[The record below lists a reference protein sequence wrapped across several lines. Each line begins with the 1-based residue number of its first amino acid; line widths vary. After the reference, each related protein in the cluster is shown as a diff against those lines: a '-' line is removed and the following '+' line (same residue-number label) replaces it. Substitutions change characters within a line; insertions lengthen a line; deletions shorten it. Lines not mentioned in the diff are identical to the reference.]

1 MSHLRKLL
9 RFKRGGLI
17 GAAVALFCGF
27 FLHGA
32 FGEFGLELTQ
42 RSYDYPFGPRPPIP
56 VNEVVMVFLD
66 EESHKELN
74 QPFNAPWDRSV
85 HAKLLERLTAD
96 GARAVVFD
104 IVFSDAGPN
113 PVADEYFARAIRAN
127 GKVILAAD
135 SVPAAYG
142 EQSVEAKTLVPPFS
156 PFREAAAAIGSA
168 EVVPDQDL
176 IVRRHFHGGR
186 DDPIPSLSWMAAE
199 LLKAEVTRD
208 PQQRFSPR
216 WVNYYGPP
224 RRTIPSVSLYRA
236 LDTSAIPTGFFSN
249 KVVFVGAHLLT
260 KFSGERKDEYR
271 TPFSYWSAG
280 ENLFMPGVEVQAMIF
295 LNLLRGDWLTEFH
308 FFTEKLLILAVG
320 LVFGYG
326 LIQLRPPASVA
337 VALAGM
343 LGVTLADYLLFR
355 YMRTWF
361 PWTIMVVQI
370 FTALV
375 CAIVFNSIRLYV
387 QNKLYEQ
394 TLALYLSPKLV
405 KKFASNKELLHPGA
419 KKETLTI
426 LFSDIANFT
435 SISEGMEGDDLA
447 RHMNS
452 YFQSA
457 VAHCI
462 HHTDGTI
469 VKYIGDAIFAFWNA
483 PDPQSDHAL
492 RACEAALRFRDQP
505 PQYMNGQ
512 QLVTRIG
519 LHTGV
524 ANVGNFGST
533 ARVDY
538 TALGE
543 NINLASRM
551 EGLNKHLGTDIL
563 ITGQTQ
569 EGASEN
575 ITTRFAGHFRLK
587 GFEKAVAV
595 YELLGLRDLAEPTLA
610 WRATFEQALKAFS
623 QTDFDAAERGFRCT
637 LELRPDDGPAN
648 FYLRQIAD
656 LRLHAPAPGWTGE
669 IELKEK

>member
-1 MSHLRKLL
+1 M
-9 RFKRGGLI
+9 
-17 GAAVALFCGF
+17 
-27 FLHGA
+27 
-32 FGEFGLELTQ
+32 
-42 RSYDYPFGPRPPIP
+42 
-56 VNEVVMVFLD
+56 
-66 EESHKELN
+66 
-74 QPFNAPWDRSV
+74 
-85 HAKLLERLTAD
+85 
-96 GARAVVFD
+96 
-104 IVFSDAGPN
+104 
-113 PVADEYFARAIRAN
+113 
-127 GKVILAAD
+127 
-135 SVPAAYG
+135 
-142 EQSVEAKTLVPPFS
+142 
-156 PFREAAAAIGSA
+156 
-168 EVVPDQDL
+168 
-176 IVRRHFHGGR
+176 
-186 DDPIPSLSWMAAE
+186 
-199 LLKAEVTRD
+199 
-208 PQQRFSPR
+208 
-216 WVNYYGPP
+216 
-224 RRTIPSVSLYRA
+224 
-236 LDTSAIPTGFFSN
+236 
-249 KVVFVGAHLLT
+249 
-260 KFSGERKDEYR
+260 
-271 TPFSYWSAG
+271 
-280 ENLFMPGVEVQAMIF
+280 
-295 LNLLRGDWLTEFH
+295 
-308 FFTEKLLILAVG
+308 
-320 LVFGYG
+320 
-326 LIQLRPPASVA
+326 
-337 VALAGM
+337 AGM
-343 LGVTLADYLLFR
+343 LLIAVIAYQIFLRAHF
-355 YMRTWF
+355 WF
-361 PWTIMVVQI
+361 PWLILVVQI
-370 FTALV
+370 FTALLWSV
-375 CAIVFNSIRLYV
+375 LFNSIQLYV

-394 TLALYLSPKLV
+394 SLALYLSPKLV
-405 KKFASNKELLHPGA
+405 KKFASNKELLRPGA

-435 SISEGMEGDDLA
+435 SISEGMDSDELA
-447 RHMNS
+447 RYMNS
-452 YFQSA
+452 YFQTA
-457 VAHCI
+457 VAQCI

-469 VKYIGDAIFAFWNA
+469 VKYIVDAIFAFWNA

-637 LELRPDDGPAN
+637 LEMRPGDGPAE
-648 FYLRQIAD
+648 FYLRQIAE